1 MTIINLKT
9 GKVRTTKKEPLPN
22 CEICDTDVEDDGMSG
37 KIGYLPVSFCGIC
50 TLGIVNMLVEKGRSE
65 DE

>member
-1 MTIINLKT
+1 ML
-9 GKVRTTKKEPLPN
+9 LL
-22 CEICDTDVEDDGMSG
+22 ICDTDVEDDGMSG